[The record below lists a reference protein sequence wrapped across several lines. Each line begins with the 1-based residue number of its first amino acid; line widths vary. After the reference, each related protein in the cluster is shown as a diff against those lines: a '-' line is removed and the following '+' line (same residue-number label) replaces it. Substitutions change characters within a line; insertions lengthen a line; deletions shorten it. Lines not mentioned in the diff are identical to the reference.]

1 MAGVEPIKAQPD
13 MLSQLASL
21 IQTLGPTLLGSGKTT
36 TTKGGTETDSGKSE
50 TTTMNPT
57 GDAVDMLHQV
67 FNNANGAATGTDDM
81 SGLINNIMSQAAMA
95 FAPNLSLETGSGM
108 YNTSMLKMLQ
118 MNEMGKATA
127 QATDAVLKH
136 QTAAQQIQS
145 EASRGLLSAT
155 TGRTVTGTPT
165 TRTSTGDQTSQTAP
179 VVNPTA
185 SSAIGT
191 VFTAGSA
198 ALKAPDMY
206 NKLRKWLDGDGDAV
220 PKADSNLNQMAG
232 DQGGFGSGNDGGTF
246 SADAWDNWAS
256 GGGGTTSSPAMA
268 SGPPIEDGGGGSSFF
283 GEGGEGVG
291 TSADSFLPSVYDPTA
306 ISDAAGSSIGDASIF
321 TPPPEA
327 VTSAVPDGSA
337 ISGGGEGAV
346 NPFDFDQY
354 RSGQDLVAHVEWDPN
369 FYGNDGDGVAQGGW
383 NRYFSDQNGTVLD
396 PGSFGIDT
404 GGSNYSNLLEHG
416 INDGTNLGDTGLLQ
430 YGIENNNPGA
440 LIAGGTD
447 PTALGVGSESFGFDA
462 SDFSDYSDY
471 VGGFDFSAATDAA
484 SETASEL
491 AAEGA
496 SEAAESAAAASSAAI
511 SEFAGPLGIAY
522 GAATTFDK
530 AWIVCTE
537 LVRQKRMPYK
547 YWTPGTRR
555 FLQYPAWIR
564 KSYYALAVPSVRHL
578 RKHPTSLYSKIL
590 EIVFNWR
597 AENIA
602 AVSGID
608 GAKRNWKGPVVTAVA
623 FAIGCVIYPFVALK
637 SEADWKALYKREG
650 A

>member
-1 MAGVEPIKAQPD
+1 MAGVEPIKPQQD

-21 IQTLGPTLLGSGKTT
+21 VQTLGPTLLGSGKTS
-36 TTKGGTETDSGKSE
+36 TTKSGTETDSGKSE

-57 GDAVDMLHQV
+57 SDALDMLHQV

-95 FAPNLSLETGSGM
+95 FSPNLTLENSSGM

-136 QTAAQQIQS
+136 RTAAQQIQS

-155 TGRTVTGTPT
+155 TGRTTVGSPT
-165 TRTSTGDQTSQTAP
+165 TRTSTGDGTSQTAP
-179 VVNPTA
+179 VINPTA
-185 SSAIGT
+185 SSAIGS
-191 VFTAGSA
+191 VFSGASA
-198 ALKAPDMY
+198 LLKAPDMY
-206 NKLRKWLDGDGDAV
+206 SKLRKWLDGDGDAV
-220 PKADSNLNQMAG
+220 PKADNSLNQMAG
-232 DQGGFGSGNDGGTF
+232 DQGGFGSGNNGGTYT
-246 SADAWDNWAS
+246 ADAWDSWAGS
-256 GGGGTTSSPAMA
+256 GDASSPALA
-268 SGPPIEDGGGGSSFF
+268 SGAPSTDGGGGSAFF
-283 GEGGEGVG
+283 GEGGDGIMPMSSEG
-291 TSADSFLPSVYDPTA
+291 FMPSVYDPTA
-306 ISDAAGSSIGDASIF
+306 VADAGAAGINDASIY
-321 TPPPEA
+321 TPPPAAEI
-327 VTSAVPDGSA
+327 PDA
-337 ISGGGEGAV
+337 ATFSGGGTPDAGAAV

-354 RSGQDLVAHVEWDPN
+354 RSGQDLIAHIEWNDTLGGADDN
-369 FYGNDGDGVAQGGW
+369 GVMQGNWD
-383 NRYFSDQNGTVLD
+383 RYFTDQNGTHLD
-396 PGSFGIDT
+396 PGAFGIDT
-404 GGSNYSNLLEHG
+404 GGSSYSNLLEHG
-416 INDGTNLGDTGLLQ
+416 LSPGTNLGDTGLLQ

-447 PTALGVGSESFGFDA
+447 PTALGVGADAFGF
-462 SDFSDYSDY
+462 SPTDFTDYSDY

-484 SETASEL
+484 SEAAGEL

-511 SEFAGPLGIAY
+511 SEFAGPLGMAY
-522 GAATTFDK
+522 SAATTLDK

-537 LVRQKRMPYK
+537 LVSQKRMPYK
-547 YWTPGTRR
+547 YWAPGTRR

-578 RKHPTSLYSKIL
+578 RQHPTSLYSKLL
-590 EIVFNWR
+590 ETVFNWR

-602 AVSGID
+602 AASGVD

-623 FAIGCVIYPFVALK
+623 FAIGCFIYPFVALK